1 MKAESKIAPSSV
13 TIEETGDVI
22 LTENAVLIDKDG
34 EGFYQYDSYR
44 INVPI
49 RPNLKESI
57 EANFAEWLAFAKAE
71 SSKPVPLT
79 VPQKVEMHDAELS
92 DIVTILEAIL

>member
-1 MKAESKIAPSSV
+1 MKVESKNAPYAV
-13 TIEETGDVI
+13 TVEETGDVI
-22 LTENAVLIDKDG
+22 LTENVVLHDKDG

-57 EANFAEWLAFAKAE
+57 ESNFADWLEFAKKE
-71 SSKPVPLT
+71 SSRPSDQEIAEAEQTL
-79 VPQKVEMHDAELS
+79 KVVDVLMEVGL
-92 DIVTILEAIL
+92 L

>member
-1 MKAESKIAPSSV
+1 MKVESNIAPSAV
-13 TIEETGDVI
+13 TVEENGDVI

-57 EANFAEWLAFAKAE
+57 ESNFTEWLEFAKLE
-71 SSKPVPLT
+71 SSRPSDQEIAEANETL
-79 VPQKVEMHDAELS
+79 KVVDVLMKVGL
-92 DIVTILEAIL
+92 L

>member
-1 MKAESKIAPSSV
+1 MKVESKIAPSAITV
-13 TIEETGDVI
+13 EETGDVI

-57 EANFAEWLAFAKAE
+57 ESNFTEWLKFAKLE
-71 SSKPVPLT
+71 SSRPSDQETTEAEQTL
-79 VPQKVEMHDAELS
+79 KVV
-92 DIVTILEAIL
+92 DILMEVGLL

>member
-1 MKAESKIAPSSV
+1 MKVESKIAPSAITV
-13 TIEETGDVI
+13 EENGDVI

-34 EGFYQYDSYR
+34 EEFYQYDSYR

-57 EANFAEWLAFAKAE
+57 ESNFTDWLEFAKLE
-71 SSKPVPLT
+71 SSRPSDQEIAEAEQTL
-79 VPQKVEMHDAELS
+79 KVV
-92 DIVTILEAIL
+92 DILMEVGLL

>member
-1 MKAESKIAPSSV
+1 MKVESKIAPSSV

-57 EANFAEWLAFAKAE
+57 ESNFAEWLAFAKLE
-71 SSKPVPLT
+71 SSRPSDQEIAEANETL
-79 VPQKVEMHDAELS
+79 KVV
-92 DIVTILEAIL
+92 DILMEVGLL